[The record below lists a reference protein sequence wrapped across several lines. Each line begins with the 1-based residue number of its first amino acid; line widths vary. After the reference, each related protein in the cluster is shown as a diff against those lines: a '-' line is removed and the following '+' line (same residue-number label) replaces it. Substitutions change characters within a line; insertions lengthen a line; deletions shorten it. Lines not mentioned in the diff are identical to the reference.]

1 MIVCPSC
8 ATENPANARFCLE
21 CGTRLDTAA
30 PPQEERRVVT
40 ILFVDL
46 VGFTE
51 RSDQADP
58 EDVRRSLVPFHSRVK
73 EDIEAF
79 GGTLD
84 KFIGD
89 AVMGVFGAP
98 LAHEDDQ
105 VRAVRAA
112 MRILD
117 TIEELRR
124 DDPDIAVRI
133 AVDTGEAVV
142 TFGEGPQIGEA
153 VAGDVVNTTSRMQ
166 GLAPRDGLVVG
177 AASNRAIEH
186 LFETVALP
194 PTMVKGKT
202 EPLLVWRVV
211 GERAPTATIAP
222 TAFVGRERELGRLH
236 ELFDRVV
243 ASGSAGLV
251 TVIGEPGIG
260 KSRLVDEFRR
270 RVGDRA
276 RWVTGR
282 CVPYGEAVTLSAVA
296 ETVRSIAGIP
306 SRAESEETARAL
318 AAYVEDIEGKPD
330 ERRWLLSRL
339 GPILGLVG
347 GGAEAEPTIPP
358 AEIADAWARVLRSDG
373 DGPAILEVDDLH
385 WAEPALLRRVEA
397 LLESAADRP
406 LLVLCAARPE
416 VMERA
421 EAWPPDR
428 PGTATIELPAL
439 TEEETSSLL
448 TALVSRAVMPAD
460 SRSSLLERTG
470 GNPLYALEFA
480 RMVGEHV
487 RGTSPSDPAMP
498 ETVQAVI
505 SARLDAIPRDLRAV
519 VLDASVVGTSFWPGT
534 LAHLGDVDE
543 ATIRAALEDLVRRGL
558 VQPSPVSAFE
568 GQPEF
573 GFTHAL
579 IGEVAYLRIPRGRRA
594 RRHCSAGAWIARES
608 GDRAE
613 ERAELLA
620 RHFSTAVEL
629 AEAASE
635 EEVLGFARGPAIRW
649 LMAAGDRARRL
660 DAGGAFALYDRAAQ
674 LATEGGTVRADALA
688 RSARMGRR
696 SGRIPP
702 GEVLA
707 RYEESLEISREAGDP
722 LRIGEAL
729 TRIGSQLGAIGDAAR
744 SHELL
749 AEAIGVLEAQPP
761 GPELA
766 RAYAFRAEEEMF
778 AGRSREALG
787 FADLALGLRRD
798 ADEHDEIVVMALHIR
813 GDARCS
819 VGDQG
824 GLEDL
829 RRALELSQAS
839 GDAADIV
846 TSGSYLGEWLWAMEG
861 PAAGLEQCLAALEV
875 AERRGVVDQ
884 GVSMKAKGV
893 GMLFDL
899 GEWDRAV
906 AWATE
911 VLSFGRDRLDPT
923 IYVSARTAIS
933 RIASFRGRP
942 EEADPPQEL
951 LELARPVEELH
962 VLAPA
967 LVVAAHLYLQAGRA
981 AEAIEHLEEFA
992 SVTRDVAPEYR
1003 ESQLAEV
1010 VRDCLRA
1017 GVGELAGTL
1026 TAGSRGAVRLHALN
1040 IVSANAAMAEA
1051 DGKTGDAAT
1060 GYTSAAEAWRDFGNA
1075 PEELEALRG
1084 LGRCDPAAAEAGR
1097 RADDIAG
1104 RLRIAAP

>member
-8 ATENPANARFCLE
+8 GTENPPNARFCLE
-21 CGTRLDTAA
+21 CGTRLDAAA

-46 VGFTE
+46 IGFTE
-51 RSDQADP
+51 RSDRADP

-112 MRILD
+112 LQILD
-117 TIEELRR
+117 TIEELHR

-133 AVDTGEAVV
+133 AVETGEAVV

-166 GLAPRDGLVVG
+166 ALAPRDGLVVG
-177 AASNRAIEH
+177 EAANRAIQH
-186 LFETVALP
+186 LFETSPLP
-194 PTMVKGKT
+194 PAKVKGKT
-202 EPLLVWRVV
+202 EPLLVWRVL
-211 GERAPTATIAP
+211 GERAQAAAIVP

-243 ASGSAGLV
+243 SSGSAGLV

-276 RWVTGR
+276 SWVTGR

-296 ETVRSIAGIP
+296 ETVRSVAGIP
-306 SRAESEETARAL
+306 TRAEREETARDLSAF
-318 AAYVEDIEGKPD
+318 VDRIEPD
-330 ERRWLLSRL
+330 PAERRWLLSRL
-339 GPILGLVG
+339 APILGLSG
-347 GGAEAEPTIPP
+347 GGAEGELTIPP
-358 AEIADAWARVLRSDG
+358 AEIADAWARVLRSAG

-385 WAEPALLRRVEA
+385 WAEPALLRTVEA
-397 LLESAADRP
+397 LLEAAADRP
-406 LLVLCAARPE
+406 MLVLCAARPE
-416 VMERA
+416 VLERA
-421 EAWPPDR
+421 EGWPPER

-439 TEEETSSLL
+439 TEAETSSLL
-448 TALVSRAVMPAD
+448 TALLSRAVMPAD

-487 RGTSPSDPAMP
+487 RGTSPADTAMP

-505 SARLDAIPRDLRAV
+505 SARLDAIPRELRSV
-519 VLDASVVGTSFWPGT
+519 VLDASVVGTSFWPGA
-534 LAHLGDVDE
+534 LAYLGDVDE
-543 ATIRAALEDLVRRGL
+543 GTIREGLEDLVRRGL
-558 VQPSPVSAFE
+558 VQPSPLSAFE

-594 RRHCSAGAWIARES
+594 RRHCSAGAWIVRES

-629 AEAASE
+629 AEAAGE
-635 EEVLGFARGPAIRW
+635 EEVIGFACGPAISW
-649 LMAAGDRARRL
+649 LVTAGDRARRL
-660 DAGGAFALYDRAAQ
+660 DAAGAFTLYDRAAQ
-674 LATEGGTVRADALA
+674 LATEGGSVRADALA

-707 RYEESLEISREAGDP
+707 RYEESLEIYREVGDP
-722 LRIGEAL
+722 LRIGEAI
-729 TRIGSQLGAIGDAAR
+729 TSVGSQVGAIGDAAR
-744 SHELL
+744 SRELL
-749 AEAIGVLEAQPP
+749 AEAIGVLEARPP

-778 AGRSREALG
+778 AGRTREALG
-787 FADLALGLRRD
+787 FADLALGLRGD
-798 ADEHDEIVVMALHIR
+798 AGEGDEIVVMALHIR

-819 VGDQG
+819 VGDPS

-829 RRALELSQAS
+829 RRALELAQAA
-839 GDAADIV
+839 GDAADVV
-846 TSGSYLGEWLWAMEG
+846 TSASYLGEWLWPMQG

-875 AERRGVVDQ
+875 AERRGVLDQ
-884 GVSMKAKGV
+884 GLSAKAGGV

-899 GEWDRAV
+899 GEWDRAL

-911 VLSFGRDRLDPT
+911 ILALGRDRLDPT
-923 IYVSARTAIS
+923 IYVSARTAIA
-933 RIASFRGRP
+933 RIASLRGRP
-942 EEADPPQEL
+942 DEAGPPEEL
-951 LELARPVEELH
+951 LALVRPVEELH

-967 LVVAAHLYLQAGRA
+967 LAVAAHLELQAGRA
-981 AEAIEHLEEFA
+981 ARALEHLEEFA

-1003 ESQLAEV
+1003 ESQLAAV
-1010 VRDCLRA
+1010 VRDCLAA
-1017 GVGELAGTL
+1017 GGRELAGTL
-1026 TAGSRGAVRLHALN
+1026 TAESSGAVRMHALN
-1040 IVSANAAMAEA
+1040 VAAANAAISEA
-1051 DGKTGDAAT
+1051 DGRTAEAAT
-1060 GYTSAAEAWRDFGNA
+1060 AYAKAAEAWRDFGDA

-1084 LGRCDPAAAEAGR
+1084 LARCDPSAADARIGE
-1097 RADDIAG
+1097 
-1104 RLRIAAP
+1104 IAARLGIDAR